1 MDVCEI
7 LYVCLSECS
16 GGGGMGLLVTSQHS
30 NKSRSCCH
38 KTQPLR
44 LAFKCCLYSQ
54 RAGDT
59 LQRGKREEEEERLR
73 EEKGGSEVGWGV
85 SGMRGKR
92 GLWLKD

>member
-1 MDVCEI
+1 MCEI
-7 LYVCLSECS
+7 LYVCLSERGS
-16 GGGGMGLLVTSQHS
+16 GGGGERLLVTSQHG

-73 EEKGGSEVGWGV
+73 EEKGGREMGMGVWVG
-85 SGMRGKR
+85 GMRGNEAC
-92 GLWLKD
+92 G